1 MCESRKNTHPGRDRH
16 RRPPPRD
23 RIEIADS
30 ERESWTPSDGHYSAH
45 SDLKS
50 SFLLS
55 ASRFAKEEK
64 KLLDYSIT
72 GSGTHAGTDRT
83 SPHGTRHSRA
93 RGQTESVTTDHRTG
107 YSCTAVVACTN
118 SVNISSSSA
127 PRISAC
133 HSRCPATLVSIRAD
147 SRLVSRCPFGGLTV
161 GLVV

>member
-1 MCESRKNTHPGRDRH
+1 MNPERIRTRVATGTAGHLRAIGSRLQ
-16 RRPPPRD
+16 
-23 RIEIADS
+23 ILS
-30 ERESWTPSDGHYSAH
+30 ENHGLQSDGHYSAH